1 MVVCAIFSRRRSC
14 VICSQ
19 TLAPF
24 LCVCFCFP
32 LNNTAQWA
40 LATRI
45 IAENPARLTGTYGRI
60 WHILP
65 GQTKFYQVNGAW
77 VTGEKRKRLETMA
90 GRNAVRN
97 TIGASHS
104 ESMSRSG
111 RALPWLLRN
120 YSRDVCCVGRAV
132 GLEAHLPLL
141 STGTVLM
148 VNCQYRYR
156 MCLLLLNILHC
167 MRSVMNFK

>member
-14 VICSQ
+14 VIYSQ

-120 YSRDVCCVGRAV
+120 YSRDVGCVGRAV

-148 VNCQYRYR
+148 VNCQYRY
-156 MCLLLLNILHC
+156 
-167 MRSVMNFK
+167 